1 MPNALAESPHAGS
14 TPAGVDLVDR
24 LVQHDESAF
33 DEIVRA
39 YRPRMMAVASRYLP
53 RADDAEDA
61 VQEAFVNVMRSIA
74 GFKRESS
81 LETWI
86 HRVVVNCA
94 LMSLRH
100 RRRLHETAM
109 SATTRDGAVCGCCG
123 KDPPPPAPE
132 GLSDDEMRETVRRE
146 LGRLPEAQ
154 RVVLRLH
161 DVDGLEMREIAE
173 LLDRSLSTVKNRV
186 HRARLALRHAL
197 ESQR

>member
-1 MPNALAESPHAGS
+1 
-14 TPAGVDLVDR
+14 
-24 LVQHDESAF
+24 
-33 DEIVRA
+33 
-39 YRPRMMAVASRYLP
+39 
-53 RADDAEDA
+53 
-61 VQEAFVNVMRSIA
+61 MRSIA
-74 GFKRESS
+74 GFKRESR

-100 RRRLHETAM
+100 RRRLHETTM

-123 KDPPPPAPE
+123 KDPPPADE
-132 GLSDDEMRETVRRE
+132 GLSGDEMRETVRRE

-154 RVVLRLH
+154 RVVLLLH

-186 HRARLALRHAL
+186 HRARLALRYAL
-197 ESQR
+197 EPRRSAAGD